1 MRNVEFGMRNFEA
14 NVASPFRIPHFTFR
28 ILFVALLLLPSIASS
43 QVDPSGRWRTLHTQ
57 HFRIHFRPSYRAR
70 AVVAANEAERAYALL
85 STELHPPRG
94 IVDLTLSDDVDTPNG
109 FTSTFPSNRFTIL
122 LVPPVTDPA
131 LQTYDSWERLVI
143 THELTHVFH
152 LDRSRGLWKTLQAV
166 FGRAPGLFPNQYQ
179 PTWVTEG
186 LATYY
191 ETRFTGGGR
200 AEGSF
205 HREVVAADAAF
216 GHARSPWDALLFTR
230 WPDGL
235 APYAY
240 GSRFWDFLARSGND
254 SIVPRFVEKTAGQFI
269 PFRVGRPLRRAG
281 AKRSLDE
288 EWSRAIATALP
299 AAQPGTGGRLVVG
312 RLRSQ
317 PVPRVSPDGRTLA
330 YLYND
335 GRGAPRLRVVDANSG
350 AVRRS
355 HRVNG
360 GVSYDWAGD
369 TLIVAQLHFSS
380 RWTIRSDLWRWS
392 PDGAWTRMTTNA
404 RLIEPR
410 SGGGTLS
417 ALQLAG
423 GGDAPTIPVQPI
435 DGTWGPTVPS
445 PDGRWIVAARN
456 RGGRWE
462 LVRWPAGQRQ
472 SVTVLARAPEE
483 AAIAD
488 PVWTLDGAS
497 VLFVTDAGG
506 FPQIHRWRESDGV
519 SLLTNEPL
527 GARAPAPLP
536 DGRMLFT
543 TLGNDGWEL
552 RVTAPRPIPLP
563 LAALLAPPAFDSAPP
578 VPMRETGYASWG
590 SLRPHFWLPLG
601 INAGEAGHFLGAATA
616 GGDAIG
622 RYFYLVEGELSP
634 SPARFQGSLFLISQA
649 LGNPTLD
656 FYISNR
662 WSLVGIDSTGHVV
675 SQNRPEGALGATVVA
690 QRWRSFVSLR
700 LAAEYEGRRFVSI
713 PDTSLAA
720 ICTGCINR
728 DRVGGSAILSIGS
741 AVSAPLAVSLQ
752 DGATAS
758 LLYRRKE
765 EQGTA
770 RWLNEM
776 RARGNVYVRLGPRVG
791 FAYPVLALRGA
802 IGARDG
808 PIIDRFSVGGVS
820 SGGVEFLFG
829 QSVGGSRAFP
839 VRGYTAGAVSGRRAA
854 TLTGEYRMPLALLG
868 RLLGHLPIG
877 ADKLAFAVF
886 GDVGDAWDV
895 GERARLHRLRSVGAE
910 LIGDLTVNYD
920 VPLRLRVGVAQP
932 ATGHARLYAAFGAD
946 F

>member
-1 MRNVEFGMRNFEA
+1 MTTHDARR
-14 NVASPFRIPHFTFR
+14 TF
-28 ILFVALLLLPSIASS
+28 LLLALLLLPSTASS
-43 QVDPSGRWRTLHTQ
+43 QVDPSGTWRTLHTQ

-85 STELHPPRG
+85 SSELHPPRG
-94 IVDLTLSDDVDTPNG
+94 IVDVTLSDDVDTPNG
-109 FTSTFPSNRFTIL
+109 FTNVFPSSRFTVL

-143 THELTHVFH
+143 VHELTHVFH
-152 LDRSRGLWKTLQAV
+152 LDRSRGLWKTLQSV

-191 ETRFTGGGR
+191 ESRFTAGGR

-205 HREVVAADAAF
+205 HREVVAADAVF
-216 GHARSPWDALLFTR
+216 GHARSPWNALLFTR

-240 GSRFWDFLARSGND
+240 GSRFWEFLSRNGND

-269 PFRVGRPLRRAG
+269 PFRVGRQLRHAG
-281 AKRSLDE
+281 ATEALAD
-288 EWSRAIATALP
+288 EWSRAIATAVPPSPP
-299 AAQPGTGGRLVVG
+299 ATRAQLIAG

-317 PVPRVSPDGRTLA
+317 PVPRVSPDGRSLA
-330 YLYND
+330 YLYDD
-335 GRGAPRLRVVDANSG
+335 GRGARRLRVVDPKSWS
-350 AVRRS
+350 VVRS

-360 GVSYDWAGD
+360 GVSYDWVGD
-369 TLIVAQLHFSS
+369 TLIVAQLEFSS

-392 PDGAWTRMTTNA
+392 PPPGGAWRRQTTNA

-410 SGGGTLS
+410 AGGGTLS
-417 ALQLAG
+417 ALKLAG
-423 GGDAPTIPVQPI
+423 GGDTPTIAAAPI

-456 RGGRWE
+456 QNGRWE
-462 LVRWPAGQRQ
+462 LVRWPAGQPQ
-472 SVTVLARAPEE
+472 SVTVLAQASGES
-483 AAIAD
+483 AIAD
-488 PVWTLDGAS
+488 PVWTDDGMS

-506 FPQIHRWRESDGV
+506 FPQVHRWRESDGI
-519 SLLTNEPL
+519 SLLTTEPL
-527 GARAPAPLP
+527 GARAPAPLS
-536 DGRMLFT
+536 DGRILFT
-543 TLGNDGWEL
+543 TLGNEGWEL
-552 RVTAPRPIPLP
+552 RVAAPRPIVLSPAP
-563 LAALLAPPAFDSAPP
+563 LAPASFDSAPQ
-578 VPMRETGYASWG
+578 VAMRETGYSSWG

-601 INAGEAGHFLGAATA
+601 INAGKAGHFFGAATA
-616 GGDAIG
+616 GADAIG
-622 RYFYLVEGELSP
+622 RYVYLAEAQVSP
-634 SPARFQGSLFLISQA
+634 SPARLQGSFFLLSPV

-656 FYISNR
+656 FYVYNR

-675 SQNRPEGALGATVVA
+675 SQNRPEGAIGATVVA

-720 ICTGCINR
+720 ICNGCIDR
-728 DRVGGSAILSIGS
+728 DRVGGSAILSLGS
-741 AVSAPLAVSLQ
+741 VVSAPLTVSLQ

-770 RWLNEM
+770 RWLNEV
-776 RARGNVYVRLGPRVG
+776 RARGNVYLRLGPRVG
-791 FAYPVLALRGA
+791 FAHSVLALRGA
-802 IGARDG
+802 VGALDG
-808 PIIDRFSVGGVS
+808 PITDVFSVGGVS
-820 SGGVEFLFG
+820 SGGVEFLLG
-829 QSVGGSRAFP
+829 QSVGVFRAFP
-839 VRGYTAGAVSGRRAA
+839 VRGYAAGVLHGRRAA
-854 TLTGEYRMPLALLG
+854 TLTAEYRMPLALLG
-868 RLLGHLPIG
+868 RLIGHLPIG

-886 GDVGDAWDV
+886 GDVGDAWDA
-895 GERARLHRLRSVGAE
+895 GEPARLNRLRSVGAE
-910 LIGDLTVNYD
+910 LIGDMTLNYD
-920 VPLRLRVGVAQP
+920 VPLRLRLGVAQP
-932 ATGHARLYAAFGAD
+932 ATGRTTVYAAFGAD